1 MSLIPHGT
9 GYRTKTRFAK
19 FYNLPEL
26 MALFKEVADI
36 QTSDTL
42 NLPVPKAN
50 FETIVVKPSQIQEEM
65 VEKLGERAEEIKS
78 GNVNPKEDNMLK
90 ITNEGRKLALDQ
102 RLLNNMLP
110 DFENSKVNVC
120 ADNIYKIWKETETNK
135 STQLVFCD
143 LSTPKTL
150 GTADNL
156 YEMELVDGE
165 WKLKN
170 YEFTDVYTD
179 LKRKLIAKGIPENEI
194 AFIHDAT
201 NEVKKQELFSK
212 VRTGTIRVL
221 MGSTAKMGAGTNCQ
235 NKIIALHHLDCPWR
249 PADLTQR
256 NGRGIRQGNENE
268 VVNIFTYVTEK
279 TFDAYLFQLVETK
292 QKFISQIMTS
302 RTPVRSAEDVDEK
315 ALSYAEIKALAAG
328 NPLIIEKTQLD
339 TDVSKLKLLKQS
351 YLSEIYRLEDMI
363 AKYYPNRIKELEKE
377 ITNIEKDIQLV
388 TENTN
393 IANEEKFSPMIL
405 KGKHYTKKE
414 DAGKTILEI
423 CKTKETAEL
432 EEIGEYRGMKLEL
445 QINAARQEFELFIKG
460 NFEYKISL
468 GNDIYGN
475 ITRIDNALSNV
486 EKELEQNKKELENTK
501 KQLENAKI
509 DVKIPFDKEDEL
521 KEKSIRLDRVNALL
535 NLNEKESI
543 IMEDDEKIDDDNL
556 KSQDYDKD
564 QIR

>member
-1 MSLIPHGT
+1 
-9 GYRTKTRFAK
+9 
-19 FYNLPEL
+19 

-42 NLPVPKAN
+42 NLPVPKAH
-50 FETIVVKPSQIQEEM
+50 FETVVVKPSQIQEEM
-65 VEKLGERAEEIKS
+65 VEKLGERAEDIKS

-102 RLLNNMLP
+102 RLINNMLP

-143 LSTPKTL
+143 LSTPKSLSAT
-150 GTADNL
+150 DNP

-194 AFIHDAT
+194 SFIHDAN

-302 RTPVRSAEDVDEK
+302 KTPVRSAEDVDEK

-339 TDVSKLKLLKQS
+339 TDVAKLKLLKQS

-377 ITNIEKDIQLV
+377 ITNIEKDINLI
-388 TENTN
+388 TKNTN

-405 KGKHYTKKE
+405 KGKQYTKKE
-414 DAGKTILEI
+414 EAGKMILEI
-423 CKTKETAEL
+423 CKTKESSEL

-445 QINAARQEFELFIKG
+445 QINVARQEFELFIKG

-486 EKELEQNKKELENTK
+486 GKDLEDSKKELENTK

-509 DVKIPFDKEDEL
+509 DVKVPFDKENEL

-543 IMEDDEKIDDDNL
+543 IMEDEEKSDDEQ
-556 KSQDYDKD
+556 KSQDYDKEP
-564 QIR
+564 IR

>member
-1 MSLIPHGT
+1 
-9 GYRTKTRFAK
+9 
-19 FYNLPEL
+19 

-42 NLPVPKAN
+42 NLPVPKAH
-50 FETIVVKPSQIQEEM
+50 FETVVVKPSQIQEEM
-65 VEKLGERAEEIKS
+65 VEKLGERAEDIKS

-102 RLLNNMLP
+102 RLINNMLP

-120 ADNIYKIWKETETNK
+120 ADNIYKIWKDTETNK

-143 LSTPKTL
+143 LSTPKSL
-150 GTADNL
+150 GATDNP

-194 AFIHDAT
+194 AFIHDAN

-212 VRTGTIRVL
+212 VRTGRIRVL

-302 RTPVRSAEDVDEK
+302 KTPVRSAEDVDEK

-339 TDVSKLKLLKQS
+339 TDVAKLKLLKQS

-377 ITNIEKDIQLV
+377 ITNIEKDINLI

-405 KGKHYTKKE
+405 KGKQYTKKE
-414 DAGKTILEI
+414 DAGKMILEI
-423 CKTKETAEL
+423 CKTKESSEL

-445 QINAARQEFELFIKG
+445 QINVARQEFELFIKG

-486 EKELEQNKKELENTK
+486 GKDLEDSKKELENTK

-509 DVKIPFDKEDEL
+509 DVKVPFDKEDEL

-543 IMEDDEKIDDDNL
+543 IMEDDVTTENEENKEHN
-556 KSQDYDKD
+556 YDKEPP
-564 QIR
+564 RY

>member
-1 MSLIPHGT
+1 
-9 GYRTKTRFAK
+9 
-19 FYNLPEL
+19 

-42 NLPVPKAN
+42 NLPVPKAH
-50 FETIVVKPSQIQEEM
+50 FETVVVKPSQIQEEM
-65 VEKLGERAEEIKS
+65 VEKLGERAEDIKS

-102 RLLNNMLP
+102 RLINNMLP

-143 LSTPKTL
+143 LSTPKSLSAT
-150 GTADNL
+150 DNP

-194 AFIHDAT
+194 AFIHDAN

-302 RTPVRSAEDVDEK
+302 KTPVRSAEDVDEK

-339 TDVSKLKLLKQS
+339 TDVAKLKLLKQS

-377 ITNIEKDIQLV
+377 ITNIEKDINLI

-405 KGKHYTKKE
+405 KGKQYTKKE
-414 DAGKTILEI
+414 DAGKMILEI
-423 CKTKETAEL
+423 CKTKESSEL

-445 QINAARQEFELFIKG
+445 QINVARQEFELFVKG

-486 EKELEQNKKELENTK
+486 GKDLEDSKKELENTK

-509 DVKIPFDKEDEL
+509 DVKVPFDKEDEL

-543 IMEDDEKIDDDNL
+543 IMEDEEKSDDEQ
-556 KSQDYDKD
+556 KSQDYDKEP
-564 QIR
+564 IR

>member
-1 MSLIPHGT
+1 
-9 GYRTKTRFAK
+9 
-19 FYNLPEL
+19 

-42 NLPVPKAN
+42 NLPVPKAH
-50 FETIVVKPSQIQEEM
+50 FETVVVKPSQIQEEM

-102 RLLNNMLP
+102 RLINNMLP
-110 DFENSKVNVC
+110 DFENSKVNAC

-143 LSTPKTL
+143 LSTPKSLSAT
-150 GTADNL
+150 DNP

-179 LKRKLIAKGIPENEI
+179 LKRKLIVKGIPENEI
-194 AFIHDAT
+194 AFIHDAN

-302 RTPVRSAEDVDEK
+302 KTPVRSAEDVDEK

-339 TDVSKLKLLKQS
+339 TDVAKLKLLKQS

-377 ITNIEKDIQLV
+377 ITNIEKDINLI

-405 KGKHYTKKE
+405 KGKQYTKKE
-414 DAGKTILEI
+414 DAGKMILEI
-423 CKTKETAEL
+423 CKTKESSEL
-432 EEIGEYRGMKLEL
+432 EKIGEYRGMKLEL
-445 QINAARQEFELFIKG
+445 QINVARQEFELFIKG

-486 EKELEQNKKELENTK
+486 GKDLEDSKKELENTK

-509 DVKIPFDKEDEL
+509 DVKVPFDKEDEL

-543 IMEDDEKIDDDNL
+543 IMEDEEKSDDEQ
-556 KSQDYDKD
+556 KSQDYDKEP
-564 QIR
+564 IR

>member
-1 MSLIPHGT
+1 
-9 GYRTKTRFAK
+9 
-19 FYNLPEL
+19 

-42 NLPVPKAN
+42 NLPVPKAH
-50 FETIVVKPSQIQEEM
+50 FETVVVKPSQIQEEM
-65 VEKLGERAEEIKS
+65 VEKLGERAEDIKS

-102 RLLNNMLP
+102 RLINNMLP

-150 GTADNL
+150 GATDNP

-170 YEFTDVYTD
+170 CEFTDVYTD

-194 AFIHDAT
+194 AFIHDAN

-302 RTPVRSAEDVDEK
+302 KTPVRSAEDVDEK

-339 TDVSKLKLLKQS
+339 TDVAKLKLLKQS

-377 ITNIEKDIQLV
+377 ITNIEKDINLI
-388 TENTN
+388 TKNTN

-405 KGKHYTKKE
+405 KGKQYTKKE
-414 DAGKTILEI
+414 DAGKMILEI
-423 CKTKETAEL
+423 CKTKESSEL

-445 QINAARQEFELFIKG
+445 QINVARQEFELFIKG

-486 EKELEQNKKELENTK
+486 GKDLEDSKKELENTK

-509 DVKIPFDKEDEL
+509 DVKVPFDKEDEL

-535 NLNEKESI
+535 NLNEKESV
-543 IMEDDEKIDDDNL
+543 IMEDDVTTENEESKEHNH
-556 KSQDYDKD
+556 DKEPP
-564 QIR
+564 RY

>member
-1 MSLIPHGT
+1 
-9 GYRTKTRFAK
+9 
-19 FYNLPEL
+19 

-102 RLLNNMLP
+102 RLINNMLP

-150 GTADNL
+150 GTADNP

-194 AFIHDAT
+194 SFIHDAT

-377 ITNIEKDIQLV
+377 ITNIEKDIKLV
-388 TENTN
+388 AENTN

-414 DAGKTILEI
+414 EAGKEILEI

-564 QIR
+564 PIR

>member
-1 MSLIPHGT
+1 M
-9 GYRTKTRFAK
+9 
-19 FYNLPEL
+19 
-26 MALFKEVADI
+26 
-36 QTSDTL
+36 
-42 NLPVPKAN
+42 
-50 FETIVVKPSQIQEEM
+50 
-65 VEKLGERAEEIKS
+65 
-78 GNVNPKEDNMLK
+78 
-90 ITNEGRKLALDQ
+90 
-102 RLLNNMLP
+102 
-110 DFENSKVNVC
+110 
-120 ADNIYKIWKETETNK
+120 
-135 STQLVFCD
+135 
-143 LSTPKTL
+143 
-150 GTADNL
+150 
-156 YEMELVDGE
+156 
-165 WKLKN
+165 
-170 YEFTDVYTD
+170 
-179 LKRKLIAKGIPENEI
+179 
-194 AFIHDAT
+194 
-201 NEVKKQELFSK
+201 
-212 VRTGTIRVL
+212 
-221 MGSTAKMGAGTNCQ
+221 
-235 NKIIALHHLDCPWR
+235 
-249 PADLTQR
+249 
-256 NGRGIRQGNENE
+256 RQGNENE

-302 RTPVRSAEDVDEK
+302 KTPVRSAEDVDEK

-377 ITNIEKDIQLV
+377 ITNIEKDINLI

-405 KGKHYTKKE
+405 KGKQYTKKE
-414 DAGKTILEI
+414 DAGKMILEI
-423 CKTKETAEL
+423 CKTKESSEL

-445 QINAARQEFELFIKG
+445 QINVARQEFELFIKG

-486 EKELEQNKKELENTK
+486 GKDLEDSKKELENTK

-509 DVKIPFDKEDEL
+509 DVKVPFDKEDEL

-543 IMEDDEKIDDDNL
+543 IMEDDVTTENEENKEHN
-556 KSQDYDKD
+556 YDKESP
-564 QIR
+564 RY